1 MRVELHENLLQFV
14 VSGSRVLN
22 CIIGGV
28 LIWYCILWLLM
39 EEACGNHSLTKSKL
53 CIDCQFF
60 WERNVSNG
68 YQIDLSPQLLWIRR
82 EAILL

>member
-1 MRVELHENLLQFV
+1 VRVEFHENLLQFV

-39 EEACGNHSLTKSKL
+39 EEA
-53 CIDCQFF
+53 
-60 WERNVSNG
+60 
-68 YQIDLSPQLLWIRR
+68 
-82 EAILL
+82 

>member
-1 MRVELHENLLQFV
+1 
-14 VSGSRVLN
+14 
-22 CIIGGV
+22 
-28 LIWYCILWLLM
+28 M

-82 EAILL
+82 EAMLL